1 MAKAAE
7 AAELNLDLKVLVI
20 DDEPNVAEAVAETLE
35 RIGCHC
41 RTATSGREGL
51 ERIREGD
58 VDLVLTDLVMGVGDN
73 GGIEIVEETKR
84 YWPDVEVLV
93 FTGHSSVSTAVE
105 AMQKGALAYLE
116 KPLDVDVLRTQ
127 VQKAAEKQRLVR
139 ESTDLKRQI
148 DKRYS
153 FESIIGRS
161 PAMQRVFDV
170 LGQISAT
177 NATVLIQGESGT
189 GKELIARALHNHSP
203 RRARPFVPLNCA
215 ALSEGILE
223 SELFGHERGAFTGAD
238 QMRHGRFE
246 YAQRGTLFLD
256 EVGDMPMTTQI
267 KLLRVIEQREIMR
280 VGSNVP
286 IKVDVRLVAATNQNL
301 EALVREKRFR
311 EDLYFR
317 LNVVRINLPPLR
329 DRPDDVPLLI
339 ETFLRDFA
347 RQHQKNAASIRPAAM
362 EILCSYG
369 WPGNVREL
377 MNCIEAMVV
386 TTKSDVLDLADIP
399 PHISSAPA
407 PARSG
412 MDIPPGMSMD
422 EVEKIYI
429 QRTLEL
435 ARGNRE
441 EAARILKIGERTLYR
456 KLEKYGLK

>member
-1 MAKAAE
+1 MAKSAE
-7 AAELNLDLKVLVI
+7 TAEPRLDLKVLVI
-20 DDEPNVAEAVAETLE
+20 DDEPSVAQAVADTLE
-35 RIGCHC
+35 RIGCDC
-41 RTATSGREGL
+41 RTATSGHEGL
-51 ERIREGD
+51 ERIREGN
-58 VDLVLTDLVMGVGDN
+58 VDLVLTDLVMGDN

-84 YWPDVEVLV
+84 FWPDVEVLV

-127 VQKAAEKQRLVR
+127 VRKAAERQRLVR

-148 DKRYS
+148 DKRYG

-203 RRARPFVPLNCA
+203 RRARPFVALNCA

-223 SELFGHERGAFTGAD
+223 SELFGHEKGAFTGAD

-246 YAQRGTLFLD
+246 YAHRGTLFLD

-286 IKVDVRLVAATNQNL
+286 IKVDVRLVAATNQDL
-301 EALVREKRFR
+301 EALVREKHFR

-329 DRPDDVPLLI
+329 DRPEDVPLLI

-347 RQHQKNAASIRPAAM
+347 RQHQKNLSSIRPAAM
-362 EILCSYG
+362 EILCGYR

-386 TTKSDVLDLADIP
+386 TTRGDVLDVTDIP

-412 MDIPPGMSMD
+412 MDIPPGLSMD

-435 ARGNRE
+435 TKANRE

>member
-1 MAKAAE
+1 MSKASE
-7 AAELNLDLKVLVI
+7 TAELRLDLKVLVI
-20 DDEPNVAEAVAETLE
+20 DDEPTVAEAVADTLE

-41 RTATSGREGL
+41 RTATSGHEGL
-51 ERIREGD
+51 EMIREGD
-58 VDLVLTDLVMGVGDN
+58 VDLVLTDLVLGDG

-84 YWPDVEVLV
+84 FWPDVEVLV
-93 FTGHSSVSTAVE
+93 FTGHSSVTTAVE

-116 KPLDVDVLRTQ
+116 KPLDVNVLRTQ

-148 DKRYS
+148 DKRYG

-161 PAMQRVFDV
+161 QAMQRVFDV
-170 LGQISAT
+170 LDQISAT

-203 RRARPFVPLNCA
+203 RRARPFVALNCA

-223 SELFGHERGAFTGAD
+223 SELFGHEKGAFTGAD

-246 YAQRGTLFLD
+246 YAQHGTLFLD

-286 IKVDVRLVAATNQNL
+286 IKVDVRLVGATNQNL

-329 DRPDDVPLLI
+329 DRLEDVPLLV
-339 ETFLRDFA
+339 EAFLRDFA
-347 RQHQKNAASIRPAAM
+347 RQHQKNVTAIRPAAM
-362 EILCSYG
+362 EVLGSYG

-386 TTKSDVLDLADIP
+386 TTHSEVLDLADIP

-435 ARGNRE
+435 TSGNRE
-441 EAARILKIGERTLYR
+441 EAARVLKIGERTLYR

>member
-7 AAELNLDLKVLVI
+7 IAGPRLDLKVLVI
-20 DDEPNVAEAVAETLE
+20 DDEPSVAEAVAETLE

-41 RTATSGREGL
+41 RIATSGHEGL
-51 ERIREGD
+51 ERIREGNL
-58 VDLVLTDLVMGVGDN
+58 DLVLTDLVMGDN

-84 YWPDVEVLV
+84 FWPDVEVLV

-139 ESTDLKRQI
+139 ESSDLKRQI
-148 DKRYS
+148 DKRYG

-203 RRARPFVPLNCA
+203 RRARPFVALNCA

-223 SELFGHERGAFTGAD
+223 SELFGHEKGAFTGAD

-246 YAQRGTLFLD
+246 YAQHGTLFLD

-329 DRPDDVPLLI
+329 DRREDIPLLI

-347 RQHQKNAASIRPAAM
+347 RQHQKSLASIRPAGDGDPLRLPLA
-362 EILCSYG
+362 G
-369 WPGNVREL
+369 QRARVDEL
-377 MNCIEAMVV
+377 HRGDGGDGQRRRARRGRHPAAHLLRAGARAQRHGHPAGHVHGRGGE
-386 TTKSDVLDLADIP
+386 DLHPAHPRADRTATAKKP
-399 PHISSAPA
+399 PESS
-407 PARSG
+407 RSASG
-412 MDIPPGMSMD
+412 RCTGSSRNTD
-422 EVEKIYI
+422 
-429 QRTLEL
+429 
-435 ARGNRE
+435 
-441 EAARILKIGERTLYR
+441 
-456 KLEKYGLK
+456 

>member
-1 MAKAAE
+1 
-7 AAELNLDLKVLVI
+7 
-20 DDEPNVAEAVAETLE
+20 
-35 RIGCHC
+35 
-41 RTATSGREGL
+41 
-51 ERIREGD
+51 
-58 VDLVLTDLVMGVGDN
+58 
-73 GGIEIVEETKR
+73 
-84 YWPDVEVLV
+84 
-93 FTGHSSVSTAVE
+93 
-105 AMQKGALAYLE
+105 
-116 KPLDVDVLRTQ
+116 
-127 VQKAAEKQRLVR
+127 
-139 ESTDLKRQI
+139 
-148 DKRYS
+148 
-153 FESIIGRS
+153 
-161 PAMQRVFDV
+161 
-170 LGQISAT
+170 
-177 NATVLIQGESGT
+177 
-189 GKELIARALHNHSP
+189 
-203 RRARPFVPLNCA
+203 
-215 ALSEGILE
+215 
-223 SELFGHERGAFTGAD
+223 
-238 QMRHGRFE
+238 MRHGRFE

-329 DRPDDVPLLI
+329 DRREDIPPLI

-347 RQHQKNAASIRPAAM
+347 RQHQKNAASIRPAAL
-362 EILCSYG
+362 EVLCGYR

-386 TTKSDVLDLADIP
+386 TARGDALDLADLP

-435 ARGNRE
+435 THGNRE
-441 EAARILKIGERTLYR
+441 EASRVLKIGERTLYR